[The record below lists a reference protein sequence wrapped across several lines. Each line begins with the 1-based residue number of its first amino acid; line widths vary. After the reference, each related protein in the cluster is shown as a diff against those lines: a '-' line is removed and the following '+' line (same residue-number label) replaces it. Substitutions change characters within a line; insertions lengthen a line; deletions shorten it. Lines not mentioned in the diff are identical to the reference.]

1 MTYERREE
9 IFSKEVITLTE
20 MEELLCLSKSAA
32 SLKMKEIKRKV
43 GDRLGI
49 IGRIHIQDYIDW
61 LELEKDAHLDRYRK
75 PMAAEPILG
84 GNSLKI
90 INL

>member
-9 IFSKEVITLTE
+9 IFSKEAISLE
-20 MEELLCLSKSAA
+20 DMMELLGVCKTTACI
-32 SLKMKEIKRKV
+32 KIKDIKRKV

-49 IGRIHIQDYIDW
+49 TGKLHVQDYIDW

-75 PMAAEPILG
+75 PMEAEPILS
-84 GNSLKI
+84 GNAPRI